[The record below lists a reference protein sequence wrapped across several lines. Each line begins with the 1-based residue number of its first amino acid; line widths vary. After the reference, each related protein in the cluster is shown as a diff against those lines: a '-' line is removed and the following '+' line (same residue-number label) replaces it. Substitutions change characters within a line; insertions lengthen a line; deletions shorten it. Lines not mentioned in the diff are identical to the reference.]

1 MESSITVCDTIIG
14 LINKRETIQEYSYNE
29 DFNDIIMES
38 MMIFMESKNR
48 ERDKTPRNEIAKWME
63 SKGYWY
69 TGDNPKKKKEC
80 NRMYHFLQQ
89 YKFDPKTET
98 YESDIDDG
106 KGGKK
111 RIKLK
116 IDPSLTK
123 DETRKLLSLA
133 EKYKNGEIDDDEE
146 TEFYKLKGD
155 SNFYDAVKKGRNASY
170 SRKKEETDI
179 GAISIGSKTLKQKQA
194 SPNTTIKHEEGH
206 VDSNYRGN
214 NGDPDKTLEFAN
226 KNLPDD
232 HPAAVA
238 LRKHKKSGKYV
249 NDHDDSTE
257 ELMADRYSAEHS
269 NHRTKNWG
277 KSKETRK
284 YNKSEFI
291 KGFNKIYGT
300 VKEYNET
307 IANIQKSNAE
317 MLENKKKQLAAIDSA
332 DFSKVADALKQD
344 IDMGVKKFVDVVETC
359 LKDYGVYTLDLNS
372 ERESSVYDFSSTL
385 FNPFDISDAEF
396 CENYIKELTEVKKEL
411 ENTKTF
417 IKSMDQDDVYYD
429 KRFSKQRDIFFH
441 GGLDSL
447 KQRVEKLERNL
458 EYYRE
463 SCKHFRNKTKNRDW
477 NLLYS
482 KCKNNVK
489 TNNPEKIEKD
499 IKEFIAP
506 YKVGLKD
513 RLSICERLSKDAE
526 KAVSET
532 RKLRMDFATEVL
544 KEYFEELCDDYFFYD

>member
-1 MESSITVCDTIIG
+1 MININDLKSIIDTTVMESSITVCDTIIG

-238 LRKHKKSGKYV
+238 LRKHK
-249 NDHDDSTE
+249 
-257 ELMADRYSAEHS
+257 
-269 NHRTKNWG
+269 NH
-277 KSKETRK
+277 
-284 YNKSEFI
+284 
-291 KGFNKIYGT
+291 
-300 VKEYNET
+300 
-307 IANIQKSNAE
+307 
-317 MLENKKKQLAAIDSA
+317 
-332 DFSKVADALKQD
+332 
-344 IDMGVKKFVDVVETC
+344 
-359 LKDYGVYTLDLNS
+359 
-372 ERESSVYDFSSTL
+372 
-385 FNPFDISDAEF
+385 IS
-396 CENYIKELTEVKKEL
+396 YI
-411 ENTKTF
+411 
-417 IKSMDQDDVYYD
+417 
-429 KRFSKQRDIFFH
+429 
-441 GGLDSL
+441 
-447 KQRVEKLERNL
+447 
-458 EYYRE
+458 
-463 SCKHFRNKTKNRDW
+463 
-477 NLLYS
+477 
-482 KCKNNVK
+482 
-489 TNNPEKIEKD
+489 
-499 IKEFIAP
+499 
-506 YKVGLKD
+506 
-513 RLSICERLSKDAE
+513 
-526 KAVSET
+526 
-532 RKLRMDFATEVL
+532 
-544 KEYFEELCDDYFFYD
+544 